1 MLCTNSSRTSFEFS
15 FVEIEQKIS
24 CRVPRV
30 LSFDVDSACRWAAD
44 GSHSRLSIPR
54 RCRHSTNL
62 AAPARNRSSERVL
75 ERKMVESRVPTSAG
89 NETARNGLNE
99 RCWIFITSV
108 QSSLHGY
115 RLENCT
121 ATCVALTLGTSRYT
135 RTCLFLCT
143 YICTFIMYLRIYV
156 YICVYIYI
164 CARVRVCACARSC
177 IHMSCIRWRQSAR
190 GRGFEV
196 DFQLFLPARRYPAE
210 FYASIICHVRC
221 PTTIRSNPDTRGTL
235 VKRNSSL
242 LLLDDHV
249 RSRLV
254 TLERS
259 Y

>member
-1 MLCTNSSRTSFEFS
+1 MFCANSSRASFEFS
-15 FVEIEQKIS
+15 SVEIEQKIS
-24 CRVPRV
+24 YRVSRV

-135 RTCLFLCT
+135 RTCLFLCVHT
-143 YICTFIMYLRIYV
+143 YVRLLCIYV
-156 YICVYIYI
+156 YTYIYVCIYMYMCACVCVY
-164 CARVRVCACARSC
+164 VRVL
-177 IHMSCIRWRQSAR
+177 
-190 GRGFEV
+190 V
-196 DFQLFLPARRYPAE
+196 
-210 FYASIICHVRC
+210 HVYTCRVFVGAKVQGS
-221 PTTIRSNPDTRGTL
+221 R
-235 VKRNSSL
+235 
-242 LLLDDHV
+242 V
-249 RSRLV
+249 RSRF
-254 TLERS
+254 
-259 Y
+259 

>member
-15 FVEIEQKIS
+15 SVEIEQKIS

-89 NETARNGLNE
+89 NESARTGLNE

-156 YICVYIYI
+156 YICVYIY
-164 CARVRVCACARSC
+164 VCACVCVRVLVHVYTCRVFVGAKVQGVEGSK
-177 IHMSCIRWRQSAR
+177 
-190 GRGFEV
+190 
-196 DFQLFLPARRYPAE
+196 
-210 FYASIICHVRC
+210 SIFSFFTGQKIPC
-221 PTTIRSNPDTRGTL
+221 
-235 VKRNSSL
+235 
-242 LLLDDHV
+242 
-249 RSRLV
+249 
-254 TLERS
+254 
-259 Y
+259 